1 MYEVNYSGRV
11 TDALRDLVFR
21 NGARAAELLA
31 TLREFDR
38 RLRFYP
44 QFGQP
49 LRDLVVKPAQLWVG
63 VVSPLVFHYV
73 LDEEHRRV
81 MVVRP
86 PMPLPHTG
94 IV

>member
-44 QFGQP
+44 
-49 LRDLVVKPAQLWVG
+49 
-63 VVSPLVFHYV
+63 
-73 LDEEHRRV
+73 
-81 MVVRP
+81 
-86 PMPLPHTG
+86 
-94 IV
+94 